1 MPAEWVT
8 TGATIFTALVIAA
21 SAAAALIQIR
31 HMRKGNEIELMQK
44 WTEAIESPEFEQAR
58 AFVLNDLQ
66 RMLADPVRVRG
77 FSWENGLPPE
87 LIPMRGVCN
96 HFEAVGA
103 FIKLGSV
110 DPRVACELWSFVVLE
125 CWRAVAPVAA
135 FVRKSTGREAIW
147 ENFEYLAALATE
159 HIASHPEGT
168 YPSGVPRMPAD
179 TSLID
184 LMEKPQQ
191 DG

>member
-1 MPAEWVT
+1 MTPDWVT
-8 TGATIFTALVIAA
+8 TGATIFTAVVIAA

-58 AFVLNDLQ
+58 SFILNDLQ
-66 RMLADPVRVRG
+66 RMLADPHRMRAL
-77 FSWENGLPPE
+77 SWDNALPPE
-87 LIPMRGVCN
+87 LLPMRAVCN
-96 HFEAVGA
+96 HFESVGA

-110 DPRVACELWSFVVLE
+110 DPHVACELWSYVVLQ
-125 CWRAVAPVAA
+125 CWRGIAPFAA
-135 FVRKSTGREAIW
+135 MARKHAGTDAIW
-147 ENFEYLAALATE
+147 ENFEYLAVLAE
-159 HIASHPEGT
+159 RYIAAHPDGT
-168 YPSGVPRMPAD
+168 YPPGVRRMPVD

-184 LMEKPQQ
+184 IMEQPQQ